1 MLNPQQSQYEL
12 WPETHFNLAKNP
24 VMAGISAVVT
34 KKWTRYVR
42 KRWRKIDDDVKSQ
55 TKVKNT

>member
-1 MLNPQQSQYEL
+1 MLNTQQSRYEL
-12 WPETHFNLAKNP
+12 WPETHFNLAINP

-34 KKWTRYVR
+34 KKWTRQVG
-42 KRWRKIDDDVKSQ
+42 KKLRKIDKDVKSQ

>member
-1 MLNPQQSQYEL
+1 
-12 WPETHFNLAKNP
+12 
-24 VMAGISAVVT
+24 MAGISAVVT

-42 KRWRKIDDDVKSQ
+42 KRWRKIVDDVKSQ